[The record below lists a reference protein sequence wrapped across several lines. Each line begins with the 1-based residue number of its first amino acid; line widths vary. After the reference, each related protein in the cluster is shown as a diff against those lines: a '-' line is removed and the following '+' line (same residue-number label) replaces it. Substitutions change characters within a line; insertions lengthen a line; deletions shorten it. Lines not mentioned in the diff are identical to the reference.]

1 MLYIENISF
10 KRFFFFLRTGSIF
23 ISIQMARQ
31 RIQKS
36 FKIKARWWAIAILVL
51 VSCIQRNN
59 PWDPINYNP
68 TTNPTKLHQD
78 SLTAASVQAHADL
91 KSLMQQADSL
101 KRLALSADTQFS
113 LKTALADSVASQN
126 NRIVLN
132 NAGLRVKNAVLDTL
146 KDMSC
151 TSLKSLMDTLRAIDT
166 LHFSINFIQAGA
178 LAQALYDAGD
188 SIAIQF
194 NTLFFPDTVIFA
206 ADLAGLKSATDK
218 DIVYFQ
224 NLRKKQDSTN
234 TVYDSI
240 DASFAN
246 ANKKLLAENAQILP
260 FNTNVQIKY
269 PCNLPLSSADTI
281 IKSISLLKPGDTMFI
296 APGAFNVLLTV
307 QGLRG
312 TSFSHIV
319 IMGDPQGGTVFTST
333 QNSIVSIDD
342 TTRYVDFVNI
352 HFSGGLSDGVSV
364 RQFSGPIL
372 FQNCAFTNNPG
383 NGLRILDSDIKI
395 MNCRFSENDSNGVF
409 IQNCHAIVKN
419 VLIANNH
426 KNGIFMAGYSLT
438 NNEPDSLELSNATIS
453 DNDSDGVFQQ
463 GEFSYVSIDKSLVT
477 FNKRIGI
484 HRENQVSAN
493 APLVLSAT
501 DLYMNTRQNL
511 LSLPPFDSLQFSSQD
526 PLYVNKA
533 NYNYSIGPG
542 SAVPDSMGYQ
552 GQ

>member
-1 MLYIENISF
+1 MAHQL
-10 KRFFFFLRTGSIF
+10 F
-23 ISIQMARQ
+23 I
-31 RIQKS
+31 KS
-36 FKIKARWWAIAILVL
+36 LKIKTPWWAMALLVL

-68 TTNPTKLHQD
+68 HTNPNTQHRD
-78 SLTAASVQAHADL
+78 SLIAANLLAHAQLD
-91 KSLMQQADSL
+91 SLMLLADSL
-101 KRLALSADTQFS
+101 KRLASSADTQFT
-113 LKTALADSVASQN
+113 LKTALADSVVSRN
-126 NRIVLN
+126 NRIVPN
-132 NAGLRVKNAVLDTL
+132 NAALRIKNSVLDTL
-146 KDMSC
+146 KNMSC

-178 LAQALYDAGD
+178 FAQALYDAGD
-188 SIAIQF
+188 SIAMQF
-194 NTLFFPDTVIFA
+194 NTLFFPDTVISTIELGA
-206 ADLAGLKSATDK
+206 LKTATDN
-218 DIVYFQ
+218 DVIHFQ

-240 DASFAN
+240 NASFAN
-246 ANKKLLAENAQILP
+246 ANKNLLVENAQILL
-260 FNTNVQIKY
+260 FNTNVQIKN

-281 IKSISLLKPGDTMFI
+281 IKNISLLKPGDTMFI

-342 TTRYVDFVNI
+342 TAQYVDFVNI
-352 HFSGGLSDGVSV
+352 KFSGGMNDGVSV

-463 GEFSYVSIDKSLVT
+463 GEYSYVSIDKSLIT

-501 DLYMNTRQNL
+501 DLYSNTRQNV
-511 LSLPPFDSLQFSSQD
+511 LSLPPFDSLPFSSQD

-542 SAVPDSMGYQ
+542 STVPDSLGYQ
-552 GQ
+552 AH